1 MGMSLKMRKSDGLVR
16 FYLAVFTVVTAIA
29 AVSVTAAAE
38 ETSPVNGN
46 GASFSEYLSEVDEN
60 VYLAGT
66 LDLDAL
72 RNVKD
77 GPIQIID
84 LRTASEGT
92 EEEAAAAAALG
103 LDYAN
108 IPVSSA
114 TVDPVQVDAL
124 RAALAGV
131 DPEALVV
138 VHCASGNR
146 AGLLWGAVQLADGVP
161 LDTVRAEV
169 SPVLTKQPVIDGLD
183 AYAKT
188 VDAGL

>member
-1 MGMSLKMRKSDGLVR
+1 MGMSSKMRKSDRMVR
-16 FYLAVFTVVTAIA
+16 FYLAAIA
-29 AVSVTAAAE
+29 AITAVAATSVPAAAE
-38 ETSPVNGN
+38 EAASANGN
-46 GASFSEYLSEVDEN
+46 DSSFSEYLSEVDEN

-72 RNVKD
+72 RSVKE
-77 GPIQIID
+77 GSIQIID
-84 LRTASEGT
+84 LRTAPEGT
-92 EEEAAAAAALG
+92 QEEAAAAAALG

-114 TVDPVQVDAL
+114 TVDPAQVDAL

-131 DPEALVV
+131 DPETLVV

-161 LDTVRAEV
+161 LDKVRAEV